1 MSQFPVK
8 FKLIAV
14 NNFPLQIVSAFYFLS
29 SEEEF
34 EVKIELTYLEMFIK
48 ETSSNNCLK
57 EEIMLGLDELGEVR

>member
-14 NNFPLQIVSAFYFLS
+14 NNFPLQIVSAFYFPS

-34 EVKIELTYLEMFIK
+34 EVKIELTCLEMF
-48 ETSSNNCLK
+48 TNNCLY
-57 EEIMLGLDELGEVR
+57 EGF

>member
-14 NNFPLQIVSAFYFLS
+14 NNFPLQIVSAFYFPS

-34 EVKIELTYLEMFIK
+34 EVKIELTCLEIFIK
-48 ETSSNNCLK
+48 ELGSNNCLD
-57 EEIMLGLDELGEVR
+57 EGIMLH